1 MKKYIDAISPIIE
14 KIIKLTESSQMS
26 WEKTGD
32 RAYRCVDVK
41 DNLSLEI
48 SRGNGFVDANI
59 GLKLYSENK
68 LEFEYTPGFVVNYPG
83 FEALLSK
90 LYTMVEEENFNRVT
104 NNFSKIMLA
113 FSNEAN
119 K

>member
-1 MKKYIDAISPIIE
+1 MKRYIDAISPIIE
-14 KIIKLTESSQMS
+14 KILKLTETSQMS
-26 WEKTGD
+26 WEKAGD

-48 SRGNGFVDANI
+48 SRGNGFVGANI

-68 LEFEYTPGFVVNYPG
+68 LEFEYTPGFVVKYPD

-90 LYTMVEEENFNRVT
+90 LYTKVEDEDLNRVT

-113 FSNEAN
+113 FSNETN
-119 K
+119 V